1 MMVAGFLNFALA
13 IAAMAFYKTGRAEKK
28 RNTSTH
34 LQHGKSELKPVCPQA
49 AREGHR

>member
-28 RNTSTH
+28 TETR
-34 LQHGKSELKPVCPQA
+34 
-49 AREGHR
+49 ARTYNMEKVN